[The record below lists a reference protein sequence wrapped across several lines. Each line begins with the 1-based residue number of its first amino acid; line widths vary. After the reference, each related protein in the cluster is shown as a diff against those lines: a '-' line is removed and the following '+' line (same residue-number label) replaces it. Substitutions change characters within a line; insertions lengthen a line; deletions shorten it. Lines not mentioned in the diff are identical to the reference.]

1 MKAPI
6 QVLTRSLMFLIT
18 AVAVGGGG
26 AGCAHHEDLTKTEN
40 ANGSPVRLQT
50 FICENPPFP
59 ESHASTLAATHDGV
73 LAAWFGGTRE
83 RHPDVCIWT
92 ARFDGK
98 AWSQPS
104 QVADGIQS
112 DGSTRYPC
120 WNPVLHQTA
129 KGPLL
134 LFYKVG
140 PSPST
145 WWGMLKTSTDNGRT
159 WSAATRLPE
168 GHVGPVRN
176 KAVTLPDG
184 SLLCPS
190 SSEDAGW
197 RVHMERTADFGSTW
211 ERTDA
216 LNSREEFGAIQP
228 TILQWPNGKTQILN
242 RSRQKVITE
251 NWMVGQD
258 WKRWT
263 PMARTALP
271 NPNSGIDAL
280 VLHDGRGLLV
290 YNDSESRRTPI
301 SVALSADGKSWNKVL
316 TLEDVADG
324 ELSYPAVI
332 QAADH
337 RIHISYTWK
346 RKNIRH
352 VILDPAGLH

>member
-1 MKAPI
+1 MKAIFPS
-6 QVLTRSLMFLIT
+6 LTQRLLALLT
-18 AVAVGGGG
+18 AAAVGGGG
-26 AGCAHHEDLTKTEN
+26 AGCAHHESVKEAGN
-40 ANGSPVRLQT
+40 SGGGPVKLHT
-50 FICENPPFP
+50 FICEHPPFP
-59 ESHASTLAATHDGV
+59 ESHASTLAATGDGV

-92 ARFDGK
+92 ARFDGH
-98 AWSQPS
+98 AWSQPV
-104 QVADGIQS
+104 QVADGIQA
-112 DGSTRYPC
+112 DGNTRHPC
-120 WNPVLHQTA
+120 WNPVLHQTP

-159 WSAATRLPE
+159 WSAAKRLPE
-168 GHVGPVRN
+168 GIVGPVRN

-197 RVHMERTADFGSTW
+197 RVHMERTADLGATW
-211 ERTDA
+211 DRTGA

-228 TILQWPNGKTQILN
+228 TVLQWPNGKTQILN

-251 NWMVGQD
+251 NWMIGRD
-258 WKRWT
+258 WKQWT
-263 PMARTALP
+263 PMARTTLP

-290 YNDSESRRTPI
+290 YNDSDSKRTPI
-301 SVALSADGKSWNKVL
+301 SVALSADGKSWTKVL

-346 RKNIRH
+346 RKTIRH
-352 VILDPAGLH
+352 VVLDPAQLH